1 MTHTNLQSAAAA
13 AKQSSRQLAVLNA
26 EAKKRILETI
36 GADIEG
42 SAEAIFE
49 ANRQDVI
56 AARNQ
61 SSQNGISSSALAR
74 MTLSEEKLLQMARSV
89 NAVSGLEDP
98 VGKVLLQSDLDDGLE
113 LRKIACPF
121 GVIAAVVEARPDAVV
136 QLSALAFKSGNALM
150 IKAGAEIARTTEILL
165 GIFKSAYERAG
176 ISADALTN
184 VKSRE
189 ELREL
194 LKLDQ
199 YIDLVVPRGSSELVR
214 FISANTRIPVLGHAD
229 GVCHIYV
236 DAAADLN
243 LATSVILDSK
253 IQAPA
258 TCNAVETV
266 LVDRRIANGFVPK
279 LVNLLQ
285 LGGVKVRGC
294 EQTRTIHGTGMDVV
308 NDDEWHTEYGSLTL
322 ALRVVENCE
331 EAITHINHFG
341 SHHTDSI
348 ITEDQNA
355 AAKFLREIDSAGVF
369 HNVSTRFSD
378 GYRYGFGAEVGIAT
392 GKLHA
397 RGPVGLEGLVTYKYI
412 LAGKGQ
418 CVSQYIGP
426 RARKFKHEVNA
437 IEVAVG

>member
-1 MTHTNLQSAAAA
+1 MTRTNLQSAAAA
-13 AKQSSRQLAVLNA
+13 AKESSRQLAALTPQ
-26 EAKKRILETI
+26 AKQQVLETV
-36 GADIEG
+36 AAEIEG

-56 AARNQ
+56 AASNQ
-61 SSQNGISSSALAR
+61 PNGSGISSSALAR
-74 MTLSEEKLLQMARSV
+74 MTLTEEKLLQMSRSV
-89 NAVSGLEDP
+89 NAVSSLDDP
-98 VGKVLLQSDLDDGLE
+98 VGKVLLQSELDDGLE
-113 LRKIACPF
+113 LTKLSCAF

-150 IKAGAEIARTTEILL
+150 IKAGAEIARTTEVLL
-165 GIFKSAYERAG
+165 AIFKSAYERAG
-176 ISADALTN
+176 ISADALVN

-189 ELREL
+189 ELHEL
-194 LKLDQ
+194 LKLDK

-214 FISANTRIPVLGHAD
+214 FISSTTRIPVLGHAD

-266 LVDRRIANGFVPK
+266 LVDRRIASGFIPK
-279 LVNLLQ
+279 LINLLQ

-294 EQTRTIHGTGMDVV
+294 EETRTIYGNGVDVV
-308 NDDEWHTEYGSLTL
+308 NDNEWHTEYGSLTL
-322 ALRVVENCE
+322 ALRVVESCDD
-331 EAITHINHFG
+331 AIAHVNHFG

-348 ITEDQNA
+348 ITEDQQA
-355 AAKFLREIDSAGVF
+355 ADKFLREVDSAGVF

-412 LAGKGQ
+412 LVGKGQ
-418 CVSQYIGP
+418 CVSQYIGA
-426 RARKFKHEVNA
+426 RARKFKHEVSA
-437 IEVAVG
+437 TEAAVG

>member
-1 MTHTNLQSAAAA
+1 MTHTNLQNAAAA
-13 AKQSSRQLAVLNA
+13 AKESSRLLAVLNA
-26 EAKKRILETI
+26 EAKQRILETI
-36 GADIEG
+36 AADIEG

-49 ANRQDVI
+49 ANRHDVS

-61 SSQNGISSSALAR
+61 CSQNGISSSALAR

-89 NAVSGLEDP
+89 NVVSGLEDP
-98 VGKVLLQSDLDDGLE
+98 VGKVLLQSDLDDGLD
-113 LRKIACPF
+113 LRKISCSF

-136 QLSALAFKSGNALM
+136 QLSALAFKSGNAVM
-150 IKAGAEIARTTEILL
+150 IKAGVEIARTTEILL
-165 GIFKSAYERAG
+165 GVFRSAYERAG
-176 ISADALTN
+176 ISADALIN

-189 ELREL
+189 ELQEL

-236 DAAADLN
+236 DAAADLS

-266 LVDRRIANGFVPK
+266 LIHRNIANKFLPR
-279 LVNLLQ
+279 LVELLQ
-285 LGGVKVRGC
+285 LGGVKVRAC
-294 EQTRTIHGTGMDVV
+294 EQTRAICCNGIDLVKES
-308 NDDEWHTEYGSLTL
+308 EWHTEYGSLAV
-322 ALRVVENCE
+322 ALRVVESCE

-355 AAKFLREIDSAGVF
+355 AAKFLREVDSAGVF

-412 LAGKGQ
+412 LVGKGQ
-418 CVSQYIGP
+418 CVSHYIGP
-426 RARKFKHEVNA
+426 RARKFKHELSA
-437 IEVAVG
+437 IEAAVG